1 MPYVLLLVGDVVR
14 IIGIYVFIQRY
25 TVDECLSG

>member
-14 IIGIYVFIQRY
+14 IMGIYVLIQRY